1 MASNRI
7 GRINEEIQRELAA
20 QIRSLKDPRV
30 SGAGMLSVTRVST
43 TPDLRYAQVYVS
55 ALDKTQEKEAVK
67 GLKSAAGFLRR
78 EMFGCLFS
86 DIPSIIARIVRA
98 AMEK

>member
-1 MASNRI
+1 VTVSAVSVFVS
-7 GRINEEIQRELAA
+7 AA
-20 QIRSLKDPRV
+20 Y
-30 SGAGMLSVTRVST
+30 MHH
-43 TPDLRYAQVYVS
+43 AQVFGR
-55 ALDKTQEKEAVK
+55 LFEI
-67 GLKSAAGFLRR
+67 GAGFLRR